1 MEKYIRRFDFR
12 QPDVRHYI
20 IIIPLLNIF
29 LRNSFT
35 FRKFFICMGDRNIV
49 VNKEESFLKRY
60 KRDRHKI
67 SDMKE
72 IEFKQRRLMKDLI

>member
-1 MEKYIRRFDFR
+1 
-12 QPDVRHYI
+12 
-20 IIIPLLNIF
+20 
-29 LRNSFT
+29 
-35 FRKFFICMGDRNIV
+35 MGNRNIV